1 MLVIGSIGIWP
12 LPIWPVHAAEV
23 DEDKGSQPLES
34 SSKPAHSTQVAV
46 NLDNNLDQLSEEDA
60 ALVEASPT
68 LRRWLQQPPNLLEEI
83 RNQPL
88 IPMRLQASIGTD
100 SWSVGLEDVR
110 LFDRLTVSGDF
121 QHRTDQYRTDQ
132 LGTDQLGTD
141 QSGTTETQ
149 TYGSNLRYYLA
160 PLGSQV
166 NVSPL
171 LGYRQLHQS
180 DQGWGN
186 LQLGAHAVFIPAPG
200 AADLTVSYSWLTP
213 TDSDQ
218 PTSTLAQVTTAYT
231 ITPDLRVGA
240 RYRYEG
246 NRLDQDATFGLIVEW
261 IP

>member
-1 MLVIGSIGIWP
+1 MLVVDLIGIWP
-12 LPIWPVHAAEV
+12 LPIWPVYAAEV
-23 DEDKGSQPLES
+23 NEDKGSQPLEIS
-34 SSKPAHSTQVAV
+34 SQPAHSAQVAV

-100 SWSVGLEDVR
+100 NWSVGLEDVP
-110 LFDRLTVSGDF
+110 LFHRLTVSGDF
-121 QHRTDQYRTDQ
+121 QHRTDQ
-132 LGTDQLGTD
+132 
-141 QSGTTETQ
+141 SGTIETQ

-180 DQGWGN
+180 DQGWGTV
-186 LQLGAHAVFIPAPG
+186 QLGAHAVFIPAPG